1 MIDRVV
7 QLGWVLD
14 HLDDLASDFSVFHR
28 IPDVTTLDGP
38 TFLRL
43 AWRMPAYEGVM
54 RAAALAAREADTGPA
69 PRMAPGRQEEIN
81 PGTRTAL
88 MADPAFAGLFSY
100 GSSRG

>member
-7 QLGWVLD
+7 QIGWVLD

-28 IPDVTTLDGP
+28 VPDITALDGP

-54 RAAALAAREADTGPA
+54 RARATVAQEENAGTTPQ
-69 PRMAPGRQEEIN
+69 MAPGRREETN
-81 PGTRTAL
+81 PGTHTAL

-100 GSSRG
+100 GSPGG